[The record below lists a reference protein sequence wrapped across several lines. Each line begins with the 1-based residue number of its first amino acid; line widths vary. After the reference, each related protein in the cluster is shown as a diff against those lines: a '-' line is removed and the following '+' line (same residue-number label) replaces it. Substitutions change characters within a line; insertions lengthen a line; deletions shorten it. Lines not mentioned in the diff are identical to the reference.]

1 MPEPLSFF
9 IPVKGRFVSGDHD
22 KIRTTDHHGKQEP
35 DRAKH
40 KYTFGVA
47 FPKAELGPWLAEQ
60 LWPYLSTQWAANQDA
75 MNRLNA
81 WWKQPGLASKH
92 GGVSMKITDG
102 DRTDAKGRT
111 NENTKGCF
119 VFWLETFGSGYVGE
133 HPHPAEPAKV
143 FAGPNPNALVQIDLS
158 QMKRGDYVTFAGT
171 CVPNGKSGDQFGVY
185 MNCSMIWK
193 LEDGPAIVGGADPA
207 TAFAG
212 SALTGSFD
220 PSAGAGAAFGAA
232 PAPGMAAPGNPTA
245 PAPGVTGVAP
255 APGQAGTFPAFTVG
269 GTASPISSAT
279 PHTDILNAVPGATPG
294 LPGMPGT

>member
-92 GGVSMKITDG
+92 RRRVD
-102 DRTDAKGRT
+102 
-111 NENTKGCF
+111 
-119 VFWLETFGSGYVGE
+119 
-133 HPHPAEPAKV
+133 
-143 FAGPNPNALVQIDLS
+143 
-158 QMKRGDYVTFAGT
+158 
-171 CVPNGKSGDQFGVY
+171 
-185 MNCSMIWK
+185 
-193 LEDGPAIVGGADPA
+193 EDHGW
-207 TAFAG
+207 
-212 SALTGSFD
+212 
-220 PSAGAGAAFGAA
+220 
-232 PAPGMAAPGNPTA
+232 
-245 PAPGVTGVAP
+245 
-255 APGQAGTFPAFTVG
+255 
-269 GTASPISSAT
+269 
-279 PHTDILNAVPGATPG
+279 
-294 LPGMPGT
+294 

>member
-81 WWKQPGLASKH
+81 WWKQPGLASKL

-119 VFWLETFGSGYVGE
+119 VFWLETFGSGYAGE

-158 QMKRGDYVTFAGT
+158 QMKRGDYVTFCGNLCAERQKRRSVWCLYELLDDLEARRRSCDCRWCGSCN
-171 CVPNGKSGDQFGVY
+171 CVRWFGADGLVRSVRWCRRCIWCRTRSGDGCAGKPY
-185 MNCSMIWK
+185 CPGPRS
-193 LEDGPAIVGGADPA
+193 DGSCPN
-207 TAFAG
+207 AG
-212 SALTGSFD
+212 SGWHL
-220 PSAGAGAAFGAA
+220 
-232 PAPGMAAPGNPTA
+232 
-245 PAPGVTGVAP
+245 
-255 APGQAGTFPAFTVG
+255 
-269 GTASPISSAT
+269 SSIYCWWDCI
-279 PHTDILNAVPGATPG
+279 PY
-294 LPGMPGT
+294 

>member
-1 MPEPLSFF
+1 
-9 IPVKGRFVSGDHD
+9 
-22 KIRTTDHHGKQEP
+22 
-35 DRAKH
+35 
-40 KYTFGVA
+40 
-47 FPKAELGPWLAEQ
+47 
-60 LWPYLSTQWAANQDA
+60 
-75 MNRLNA
+75 
-81 WWKQPGLASKH
+81 
-92 GGVSMKITDG
+92 MKITDG

-119 VFWLETFGSGYVGE
+119 VFWLETFGSGYAGE

-158 QMKRGDYVTFAGT
+158 QMKRGDYVTFSGT

-207 TAFAG
+207 AAFAG

-232 PAPGMAAPGNPTA
+232 PAPGMAAPGNPTV

-279 PHTDILNAVPGATPG
+279 PHTDILNVVPGATPG